1 MAQNGSRRPTATRST
16 GERSRKVPSERNGSS
31 TSQFLVDDLLRQ
43 ELDELVSSMCKAL
56 NDPKRLIA
64 LYALRDGPH
73 TVTELCSALGVPQ
86 ANTSQHL
93 AVLRERG
100 LVATE
105 RNGNK
110 VVYSLRHPKV
120 LDAVD
125 MLRDVLA
132 DEIERQQ
139 AARAP
144 RRRVSAGAA
153 G

>member
-1 MAQNGSRRPTATRST
+1 MAQSNARQTSGSATRTAVRDRRGAS
-16 GERSRKVPSERNGSS
+16 EPSAI
-31 TSQFLVDDLLRQ
+31 FIDPILRA

-73 TVTELCSALGVPQ
+73 TVTEICRALGVPQ

-100 LVATE
+100 LVST
-105 RNGNK
+105 RRDGNR
-110 VVYSLRHPKV
+110 VLYSLRHPKI

-125 MLRDVLA
+125 TMRDVLA
-132 DEIERQQ
+132 DEIARQQ

-144 RRRVSAGAA
+144 RRARLSAAS
-153 G
+153 